1 MSLNSYA
8 VPIYIPYIYLYTMYC
23 NTIYTIYTIYIHI
36 IYIYIYI
43 SYIYIYMYMYYRDD
57 RLLILRG
64 TNGQKTDKTRK
75 NII

>member
-1 MSLNSYA
+1 
-8 VPIYIPYIYLYTMYC
+8 
-23 NTIYTIYTIYIHI
+23 
-36 IYIYIYI
+36 
-43 SYIYIYMYMYYRDD
+43 MYMYYRDD